1 MKKVI
6 CILIAMSL
14 FATMSTVFCFAN
26 EAEIETD
33 IEVVEELTDI
43 EEETSDFFAP
53 AKDIEEDENTSEGLT
68 ESTDSIVNTGDN
80 NRNIFTLL
88 GVMLVAGLAAAFCII
103 KAKKNK
109 SDGE

>member
-26 EAEIETD
+26 TEIESE
-33 IEVVEELTDI
+33 IEAGIELI
-43 EEETSDFFAP
+43 EETTEAQEEISDFLVEV
-53 AKDIEEDENTSEGLT
+53 EEDENTAEGLT
-68 ESTDSIVNTGDN
+68 ENAEQIVNTGDTN
-80 NRNIFTLL
+80 GNIFTFL